1 MDRNLGIA
9 AVLLS
14 GIAIAA
20 IVVDL
25 RGRESKPAAPVTP
38 PEIVDKLVIDYA
50 FQVMETLTKGA
61 VSSCGTELAGQEAD
75 VTARVSIVNQTL
87 TFTSVRF
94 VKSEWN
100 PPLMEC
106 VTKAFEGQ
114 KREPKADNV
123 RTKFPEN
130 AEYEFEAHLAFA
142 APTLQYT
149 P

>member
-9 AVLLS
+9 ALLLS
-14 GIAIAA
+14 AIAIAA

-25 RGRESKPAAPVTP
+25 RHESKPATPVTP
-38 PEIVDKLVIDYA
+38 PEVIDKLVIDYA
-50 FQVMETLTKGA
+50 FQVMESLSKGA

-75 VTARVSIVNQTL
+75 VTARVSVANQTL

-100 PPLMEC
+100 PPLMDC

-123 RTKFPEN
+123 RTKFPDN

-142 APTLQYT
+142 TPTLQYT

>member
-25 RGRESKPAAPVTP
+25 RGHDSKPATPVTP
-38 PEIVDKLVIDYA
+38 PEIVDKLVVDYA
-50 FQVMETLTKGA
+50 FQVMETLSKAA

-75 VTARVSIVNQTL
+75 VTARVSVENQML

-114 KREPKADNV
+114 KRDPKADNV
-123 RTKFPEN
+123 RTKFPES